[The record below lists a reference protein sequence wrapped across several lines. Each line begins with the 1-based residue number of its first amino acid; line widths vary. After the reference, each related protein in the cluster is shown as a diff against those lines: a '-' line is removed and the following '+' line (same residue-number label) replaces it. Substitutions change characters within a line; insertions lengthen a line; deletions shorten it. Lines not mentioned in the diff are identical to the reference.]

1 MNLCSNLKTIPRHV
15 FATAHLL
22 SVWKLL
28 LDFDFRLQPVF
39 FNSVSPADDS
49 AFEYLKCFS
58 GSCLYT
64 DMAETGPLDLELTS
78 LVFDYQGNL
87 YM

>member
-1 MNLCSNLKTIPRHV
+1 MKALTWLWLLV
-15 FATAHLL
+15 ATC
-22 SVWKLL
+22 
-28 LDFDFRLQPVF
+28 F
-39 FNSVSPADDS
+39 FNSVSPGDDS

-78 LVFDYQGNL
+78 LVFDYQDNL

>member
-1 MNLCSNLKTIPRHV
+1 MYLQLHICFLYESSYLTLTFGCNL
-15 FATAHLL
+15 F
-22 SVWKLL
+22 
-28 LDFDFRLQPVF
+28 F

-49 AFEYLKCFS
+49 AFEYLKCSS

-64 DMAETGPLDLELTS
+64 DIAETSPLDLELTS
-78 LVFDYQGNL
+78 LVFDYQDNL